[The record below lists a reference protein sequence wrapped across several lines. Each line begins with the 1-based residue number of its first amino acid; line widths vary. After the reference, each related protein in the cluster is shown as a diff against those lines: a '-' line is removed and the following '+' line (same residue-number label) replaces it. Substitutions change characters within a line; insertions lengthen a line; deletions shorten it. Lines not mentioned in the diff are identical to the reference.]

1 MIAVLSSMI
10 VHIDDAMSSKSCQY
24 RGERG
29 QVARGIIQVIS
40 GLVEEKLSV
49 CMRRILVNV
58 TLEQKY
64 LVSLFDDFWIPVEPT
79 RHPEQIHP

>member
-1 MIAVLSSMI
+1 MLCRLKAVSTEASLT
-10 VHIDDAMSSKSCQY
+10 KWPW
-24 RGERG
+24 
-29 QVARGIIQVIS
+29 GIIQVIS

-58 TLEQKY
+58 TLEKEC
-64 LVSLFDDFWIPVEPT
+64 LVSLFDDFRIPVEPT